1 MQNNTGRR
9 ISSRRSFTN
18 VGELCIFSMLGAV
31 MFASKMVM
39 EGLPNI
45 HLLGVLT
52 IVYTIVYRKKALI
65 PIYVYVMLNGLFA
78 GFNLWWLPYT
88 YIWTLIW
95 GATMLLPSKMPRK
108 VSIIVYSAICSLHGF
123 LYGILYAPA
132 QALMFGLNFKQ
143 AVAWVIAGFPFD
155 IIHGVSNLALGLLI
169 VPLSEILSKLA
180 TKYKR

>member
-1 MQNNTGRR
+1 
-9 ISSRRSFTN
+9 
-18 VGELCIFSMLGAV
+18 MLGAV

-88 YIWTLIW
+88 YIWTLLW
-95 GATMLLPSKMPRK
+95 AATMLLPRKMSRK
-108 VSIIVYSAICSLHGF
+108 VSIIVYSAICSFHGF
-123 LYGILYAPA
+123 LYGILYVPA

-169 VPLSEILSKLA
+169 VPLSEILSKLSG
-180 TKYKR
+180 KYKR